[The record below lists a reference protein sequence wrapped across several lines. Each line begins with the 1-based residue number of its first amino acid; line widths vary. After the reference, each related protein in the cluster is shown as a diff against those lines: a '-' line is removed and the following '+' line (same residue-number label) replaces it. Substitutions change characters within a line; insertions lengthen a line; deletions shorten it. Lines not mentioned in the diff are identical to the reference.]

1 MPSKRATRRYRSD
14 WYARTSRR
22 NGWRI
27 ENSELPRQRNDRHGD
42 IALESGAGVMNP
54 SRKRGHAS
62 GARTAGLDASG
73 RRSPKARI
81 RVLIADDHGVVREG
95 LVSMI
100 QRNKADMTLVG
111 EASNGREAVEL
122 WKEHRPDV
130 TLLDQR
136 MPELDGVEAI
146 KAIRATDEKAR
157 IIVLTTF
164 DGDEDIYRAI
174 QAGAKG
180 YLLKDVPR
188 EGLME
193 SIRRVHAGETSV
205 PMHLVAKLAERVSG
219 DTLSKRE
226 VEVLKLMAKGRSNKE
241 IASALFISE
250 GTVKSHGK
258 AIFAKMNAVSRTED
272 VTDATRRGLIR
283 L

>member
-1 MPSKRATRRYRSD
+1 MNTKREGTAKGNRATRKAGNEPS
-14 WYARTSRR
+14 
-22 NGWRI
+22 NL
-27 ENSELPRQRNDRHGD
+27 ELPKP
-42 IALESGAGVMNP
+42 L
-54 SRKRGHAS
+54 
-62 GARTAGLDASG
+62 
-73 RRSPKARI
+73 I

-100 QRNKADMTLVG
+100 QRNRADMSVVG

-122 WKEHRPDV
+122 WKQHRPDV
-130 TLLDQR
+130 TLLDLR
-136 MPELDGVEAI
+136 MPELDGVQVI
-146 KAIRATDEKAR
+146 KEIRATDKNAR

-180 YLLKDVPR
+180 YLLKDVTR
-188 EGLME
+188 EALMD
-193 SIRRVHAGETSV
+193 SIRRVHVGETSV
-205 PMHLVAKLAERVSG
+205 PLNLVTKLADRISG
-219 DTLSKRE
+219 ETLSERE
-226 VEVLKLMAKGRSNKE
+226 LEVLRLMAKGKSNKE

-258 AIFAKMNAVSRTED
+258 SIFAKMNVNSRTEA
-272 VTDATRRGLIR
+272 VSEATRRGFLR